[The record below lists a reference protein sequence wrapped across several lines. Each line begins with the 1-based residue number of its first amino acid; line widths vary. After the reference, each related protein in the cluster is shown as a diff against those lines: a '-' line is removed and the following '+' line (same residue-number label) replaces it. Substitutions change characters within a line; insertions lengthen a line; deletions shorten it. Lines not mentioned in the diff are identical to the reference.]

1 MVEAHRSRVAANSR
15 LTTSLYAHLSELWH
29 RVSNNRGDEMR
40 LAQRITAFR
49 QDRKGATAVE
59 FALIAGPFFFFLM
72 ALVEVAAVFFA
83 STVIENAVLESA
95 REIRTGQV
103 QTVGMDADGFREAVC
118 DRVEVIADC
127 NRLEFDVRVFED
139 FDDVS
144 GPAPLNGDDEFDSD
158 SMGFDPGDAGDI
170 VMVRVFYRWPL
181 LMPNFFGTMSNM
193 TGNERLITS
202 ATVFRNEPWD

>member
-1 MVEAHRSRVAANSR
+1 
-15 LTTSLYAHLSELWH
+15 
-29 RVSNNRGDEMR
+29 MR
-40 LAQRITAFR
+40 LNRTFTAFR
-49 QDRKGATAVE
+49 RDRKGATAVE

-103 QTVGMDADGFREAVC
+103 QAGGMDADGFRDAVC
-118 DRVEVIADC
+118 ARVEVIADC

-139 FDDVS
+139 FDTS
-144 GPAPLNGDDEFDSD
+144 GAPGAINGDGELDDEN
-158 SMGFDPGDAGDI
+158 MGYDPGEAGDI

-181 LMPNFFGTMSNM
+181 LMPNFFGRLSNLPA
-193 TGNERLITS
+193 NERLITS